1 MVVGCGEILRS
12 DQVSDF
18 GVQSGPMS
26 EGFDL
31 YKYFCFFSRGRD
43 FPFVLYSFPSL
54 QQVIPQN
61 SYSVFLRLPAL
72 QNKSF
77 LLT

>member
-1 MVVGCGEILRS
+1 MVVGCGENLLS
-12 DQVSDF
+12 DKVSDF
-18 GVQSGPMS
+18 GVHTGLLSQRFG
-26 EGFDL
+26 L

-43 FPFVLYSFPSL
+43 FPFALYPFSLL

-72 QNKSF
+72 RNK
-77 LLT
+77 